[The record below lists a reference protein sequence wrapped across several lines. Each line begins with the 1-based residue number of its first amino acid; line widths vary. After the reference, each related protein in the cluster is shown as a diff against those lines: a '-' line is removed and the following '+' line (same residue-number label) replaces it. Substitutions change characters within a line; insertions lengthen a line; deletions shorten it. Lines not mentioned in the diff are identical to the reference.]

1 MGDRLGTP
9 GVVDFFLGNDFD
21 LTNLNIFFTNI
32 SSQLLVNF
40 QRYFFFHAS
49 GINFYIL
56 CTKSQSRYASYS
68 VDKSSVNA
76 SEYGQQRA
84 N

>member
-1 MGDRLGTP
+1 
-9 GVVDFFLGNDFD
+9 
-21 LTNLNIFFTNI
+21 
-32 SSQLLVNF
+32 LLVNF